1 MDPELT
7 RQLINLAI
15 LIAGMLA
22 ILWVLRDV
30 FKLAWGLIRT
40 VVLIL
45 IVLAIWGTSWALFSF
60 RGCDGIK
67 H

>member
-15 LIAGMLA
+15 LVAGVAA
-22 ILWVLRDV
+22 IVWVLRDV
-30 FKLAWGLIRT
+30 FKLAWRVIRT

-45 IVLAIWGTSWALFSF
+45 VVLAILGNIL
-60 RGCDGIK
+60 GIISLPRF
-67 H
+67 

>member
-45 IVLAIWGTSWALFSF
+45 IILVILGNIL
-60 RGCDGIK
+60 GIIQLPRL
-67 H
+67 